1 MFANSFSV
9 TAFPRVLSKYNLKL
23 WTLNLPPCLLL
34 YSSCNRFIYFLSKF
48 VISIDPSFFLWKN
61 PLTPCFCTDTFVRW
75 TYILSN
81 SWILVSYLTVQNR
94 QNPSLN
100 RYAFNGRKEVMR
112 TYKRRS
118 NFFPP
123 IKSGLSMYLYI
134 YFENRKIFFI
144 L

>member
-1 MFANSFSV
+1 MHQVMFANSFSV
-9 TAFPRVLSKYNLKL
+9 TVLPRVLSKYNLKL
-23 WTLNLPPCLLL
+23 CTLNLPPCLLL
-34 YSSCNRFIYFLSKF
+34 YSSCNRNIESFYLFI
-48 VISIDPSFFLWKN
+48 FFLFFFQETKN
-61 PLTPCFCTDTFVRW
+61 LLTPCFCTDTFVRW

-94 QNPSLN
+94 QNPNLN
-100 RYAFNGRKEVMR
+100 RYAFNGRKDVIR

-118 NFFPP
+118 NFLPP

-134 YFENRKIFFI
+134 YYKINKY